1 MNETHKTRPVVA
13 IIGRPN
19 VGKSSIFNRIA
30 GRRIAIVHE
39 EPGVTRDRIICTIRL
54 KERRFD
60 LVDTGGLVPPEVGL
74 EDAKSKSVLNK
85 TIEAAVRHQVDL
97 ALREA
102 NAVIFVVDT
111 KTGVTA
117 ADEKTATLLHKS
129 GRPVLLA
136 VNKTDTPALDSH
148 AHDFEKFGFPIL
160 PVSALYNRGFEDL
173 VEKLA
178 GILPPGTDEDIPGL
192 RVAIV
197 GRPNVGK
204 SLLINRLARSERVIV
219 SDEPGT
225 TRDSIAVPLIAK
237 SGAQKR
243 GYILIDTAGLR
254 AIKKIKHA
262 VDSFSQLRAKES
274 IDYADVVALVI
285 DATTGPTAYDKNI
298 AAHILARKKGCMII
312 VNKWD
317 LTPTASQ
324 KSCCSALYQA
334 LPFMDFAPVVCASA
348 ATGFNTCRIIETI
361 NYVAEQNREKIA
373 TGILNR
379 ELEIA
384 GARFQAPLVRG
395 GRLKIFYATQTAIQP
410 ITFLIFVNDPAKLVK
425 NYEKYLEGSIRK
437 SFGLEGAPIVFQF
450 RKRESRQSKA
460 KEAVMNGS

>member
-1 MNETHKTRPVVA
+1 MEQNSKQLRPIVA

-19 VGKSSIFNRIA
+19 VGKSSIFNRLA

-54 KERRFD
+54 KEKRFD
-60 LVDTGGLVPPEVGL
+60 LVDTGGLVPPEAGL
-74 EDAKSKSVLNK
+74 EDAKSENVLKK
-85 TIEAAVRHQVDL
+85 TIEAAVRRQVDL
-97 ALREA
+97 ALDEA
-102 NAVIFVVDT
+102 NAIIFAVDAR
-111 KTGVTA
+111 TGVTA

-129 GRPVLLA
+129 GLPVMLA
-136 VNKTDTPALDSH
+136 ANKIDNAELEFH
-148 AHDFEKFGFPIL
+148 VHDFEKFGFPIF
-160 PVSALYNRGFEDL
+160 PVSALHNRGFEGL
-173 VEKLA
+173 MEKLA
-178 GILPPGTDEDIPGL
+178 GVLSPDTGEDIPGL

-225 TRDSIAVPLIAK
+225 TRDSIAVPMIAK
-237 SGAQKR
+237 SGAQR
-243 GYILIDTAGLR
+243 HGYILIDTAGLR
-254 AIKKIKHA
+254 ATKKIKHV

-274 IDYADVVALVI
+274 IDSADVVALVI
-285 DATTGPTAYDKNI
+285 DATTGPTAYDKTI

-324 KSCCSALYQA
+324 KSCNAALYQA
-334 LPFMDFAPVVCASA
+334 LPFMDFVPVVCVSA
-348 ATGFNTCRIIETI
+348 ATGFNTGKIIETI

-395 GRLKIFYATQTAIQP
+395 KRLKIFYATQTAVQP
-410 ITFLIFVNDPAKLVK
+410 VTFLIFVNDPARLAK

-437 SFGLEGAPIVFQF
+437 SFGFEGAPIVFQF
-450 RKRESRQSKA
+450 RKRESK
-460 KEAVMNGS
+460 NPGS